1 MATPMSSKCS
11 EVVVFMDAVPKVPS
25 LKRIRE
31 SHFLTQLELA
41 EKSGVHRVTIAN
53 LEGGQEE
60 ARFST
65 IRKLAAAL
73 GVPPSDLVRDA
84 A

>member
-1 MATPMSSKCS
+1 M
-11 EVVVFMDAVPKVPS
+11 PKVPS

-31 SHFLTQLELA
+31 SRFLTQQELA
-41 EKSGVHRVTIAN
+41 DKSGVHRVTIAN

-73 GVPPSDLVRDA
+73 EVEPVALVRDA
-84 A
+84 V

>member
-1 MATPMSSKCS
+1 
-11 EVVVFMDAVPKVPS
+11 MDSVPKVPS

-31 SHFLTQLELA
+31 SRFLTQLELA

-65 IRKLAAAL
+65 IKKLASAL
-73 GVPPSDLVRDA
+73 GVEPSNLVSEGE
-84 A
+84 

>member
-1 MATPMSSKCS
+1 MRL
-11 EVVVFMDAVPKVPS
+11 VPKVPS

-31 SHFLTQLELA
+31 SRFLTQQELA
-41 EKSGVHRVTIAN
+41 DKAGVHRVTIAN

-73 GVPPSDLVRDA
+73 DVEPAALVSA
-84 A
+84 QSA

>member
-1 MATPMSSKCS
+1 L
-11 EVVVFMDAVPKVPS
+11 VPKVPS

-31 SHFLTQLELA
+31 SRFLTQQELA
-41 EKSGVHRVTIAN
+41 DKSGVHRVTVAN

-73 GVPPSDLVRDA
+73 EVAPADLVQA
-84 A
+84 SA